1 MKNMKIELIILIVL
15 TLTNCS
21 KSQSWE
27 QNVCDCIE
35 ENYNIDNWNYFQE
48 LNAFEQEL
56 IDREK
61 VDTTIKSKLNL
72 LNELSKSKYAD
83 FYKYQI
89 SERFETFGRESVE
102 YCIRQELFN
111 RDCQERHWSEKLIK
125 QLRYHR
131 QELIG
136 NRDRTQ
142 YIQNVANTIAETIE
156 NVEGENKLK
165 NLILLQVLYDRIP
178 DETMYKIDQLEIQ
191 ASLRQKEYEEFD
203 KAKIREIH
211 INKQNRIF
219 INNQEVQTI
228 ELCERIKDY
237 LNENMALEV
246 IVDKKANYKGCLDV
260 NNEVKNCIENKR
272 NIDSFNMFKKEYSK
286 LTNTEKEKF
295 QNIYTYKL
303 LRSGSR

>member
-102 YCIRQELFN
+102 YCIRRELFN
-111 RDCQERHWSEKLIK
+111 RDCQERHWSEKLIHTNCSKYDSRNYRECRRRK
-125 QLRYHR
+125 QAK
-131 QELIG
+131 ES
-136 NRDRTQ
+136 
-142 YIQNVANTIAETIE
+142 
-156 NVEGENKLK
+156 
-165 NLILLQVLYDRIP
+165 NL
-178 DETMYKIDQLEIQ
+178 T
-191 ASLRQKEYEEFD
+191 AS
-203 KAKIREIH
+203 
-211 INKQNRIF
+211 
-219 INNQEVQTI
+219 
-228 ELCERIKDY
+228 
-237 LNENMALEV
+237 V
-246 IVDKKANYKGCLDV
+246 I
-260 NNEVKNCIENKR
+260 
-272 NIDSFNMFKKEYSK
+272 
-286 LTNTEKEKF
+286 
-295 QNIYTYKL
+295 
-303 LRSGSR
+303 

>member
-1 MKNMKIELIILIVL
+1 
-15 TLTNCS
+15 
-21 KSQSWE
+21 
-27 QNVCDCIE
+27 
-35 ENYNIDNWNYFQE
+35 
-48 LNAFEQEL
+48 
-56 IDREK
+56 
-61 VDTTIKSKLNL
+61 
-72 LNELSKSKYAD
+72 
-83 FYKYQI
+83 
-89 SERFETFGRESVE
+89 
-102 YCIRQELFN
+102 
-111 RDCQERHWSEKLIK
+111 
-125 QLRYHR
+125 
-131 QELIG
+131 
-136 NRDRTQ
+136 
-142 YIQNVANTIAETIE
+142 
-156 NVEGENKLK
+156 
-165 NLILLQVLYDRIP
+165 VLYDRIP

-191 ASLRQKEYEEFD
+191 ASLRQKEYDEFD

-246 IVDKKANYKGCLDV
+246 IVDKKANYKGYLDV

>member
-102 YCIRQELFN
+102 YCIRRELFN

-142 YIQNVANTIAETIE
+142 YIQIVANTIAETIE

-191 ASLRQKEYEEFD
+191 ASLRQKEYDEFD

-246 IVDKKANYKGCLDV
+246 IVDKKANYKGYLDV